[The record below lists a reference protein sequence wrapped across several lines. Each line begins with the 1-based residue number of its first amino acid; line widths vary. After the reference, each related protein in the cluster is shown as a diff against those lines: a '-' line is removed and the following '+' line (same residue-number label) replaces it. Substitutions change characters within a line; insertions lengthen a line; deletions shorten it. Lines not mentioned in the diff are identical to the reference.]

1 MSNGHNFAKQ
11 ELAFVDEESG
21 VSIKFDVQSVEN
33 STGDVFNGYMVT
45 ILNIQPDISREDD
58 PTGAKRDA
66 MYDKLQKSADK
77 YFKEHPDEWNKL
89 PAFTRRNGYYFLD
102 YMRIK
107 ATEFMRGRLE
117 SGQATQLEKVYIHQL
132 DNKMGKNEPQMLY
145 CWEQI
150 IGQIPLDASKEEVEV
165 ALKKSN
171 TFRAIKEEA
180 QELEESVKRG
190 EASLKNRM
198 AQAQEVRFTLRRKKR
213 DGNTAQVVAESQ
225 TTDNRTLNEDEKN
238 YVVSEY
244 IKRKIAKHA
253 E

>member
-1 MSNGHNFAKQ
+1 
-11 ELAFVDEESG
+11 

-58 PTGAKRDA
+58 PTGAKSDA

-150 IGQIPLDASKEEVEV
+150 IGQIPLDASKEEVEA